1 MAYTMKFTL
10 TPYKAFRGPNGW
22 YTAREDASGTH
33 HQPQFGGRMS
43 KHAAKT
49 EAREL
54 NARQDEDEDEP
65 VSGYYYD
72 EEGR

>member
-1 MAYTMKFTL
+1 MSK
-10 TPYKAFRGPNGW
+10 YKAFRGPNGW
-22 YTAREDASGTH
+22 YTAQEDESGTH

-43 KHAAKT
+43 ERAAKA

-54 NARQDEDEDEP
+54 NARQDEDEM

-72 EEGR
+72 EAAR